1 MNRQLGGCRERY
13 SSGKTESEGASHV
26 SWCDLG
32 FREQQAALL
41 GQGKIGSGKFSK
53 ISIYSTG
60 SCYHNDI
67 PTGRESLL
75 IETVDLP
82 YSAAGAVTHHGM
94 SQFLADGDPDTV
106 ALRTVWPGA
115 MILF

>member
-1 MNRQLGGCRERY
+1 
-13 SSGKTESEGASHV
+13 
-26 SWCDLG
+26 
-32 FREQQAALL
+32 L

-106 ALRTVWPGA
+106 ALRTVWPGVKHKIGVGNTFGA
-115 MILF
+115 VKLSENMILFQTA